1 MSRFSDNLSALSI
14 VFRKEGQPLSP
25 EEKDTISLYSGWGG
39 LSGYLDMRWIYGA
52 DLAKLNGV
60 KEKIRELFKPFED
73 DTSPTLFEKFD
84 SSSRYRD
91 MTTSAIEIMLG
102 IEESQADSILDSA
115 TRSTLTSFYTPPS
128 LVLSMWE
135 GFQKAGFSGGR
146 ILEPGAGSG
155 IFIGLMPEEIR
166 KNSRIVAV
174 EKDVLTARVLRSLYG
189 DDPSVRIVEGSFE
202 DAALPA
208 GRFDLVVGNFP
219 FGSVNVVP
227 TVGKYARQKMRIH
240 DFFLLRSSELLR
252 DGGMMGVLTTTHFL
266 DNQSQRSRTKAKDS
280 GLRLVAPFRLS
291 EDVFQSSGTEV
302 QSDLLFFG
310 KNRDLGIE
318 PLDFSN
324 SVPWVA
330 PGESAPQTPGLFV
343 NSVYVGK
350 EGRERILGSTV
361 AGTNRFGE
369 PVLVVREKEWK
380 TKLQAISGAIPEGF
394 FGSVPSDGE
403 PVTPDQD
410 PVYSGKI
417 PGTFVSDESGGVY
430 VIGPG
435 GILSPV
441 QGSRVDMIR
450 NLIPVRDAVMA
461 LVQAESD
468 PSSEEGHLES
478 LRVTLNKTYDA
489 FFKKFGA
496 ISEKAVSQA
505 FSSDPGYPMV
515 LALEI
520 YDSISNRVEKAAIFR
535 ERAVLPKLSE
545 RKARTAHEALAIS
558 LDEKG
563 RIDPGYMESVSG
575 RVFDDLRAELGSR
588 IFLQADG
595 SFEVAERYLSGNVRE
610 KLAEARLLSSEDP
623 TFLQNV
629 EALEAAQPAELLP
642 GQITVNLGVP
652 WIPVSD
658 IQDFVADLFAEE
670 GGENWVQNK
679 VYRDSDFS
687 LRHIPMDNTWVMAVS
702 RSFRKDAEDI
712 LVKYETPRKDFFGL
726 LDDALNQRRPTI
738 YDTVI
743 EDGTERRVVNLPQT
757 EMARDRID
765 VIRES
770 FGRWI
775 WKDQD
780 RSDRL
785 VREYNERFNV
795 WALPKYDGSHLT
807 FPGMSPHFEMR
818 QHQKD
823 VVWRTLLS
831 GNTLYAH
838 VVGAGKTAEM
848 IASAYEQKRLGHFN
862 KPMIIVPNHMLRQF
876 ASEAQRLYPGARIL
890 AISKGELDAAN
901 RKLFAAKVT
910 VGSWDLIVTTHSV
923 FEKLKLSP
931 SEETRLVEAM
941 LWEYKDFLMN
951 ISIEDSGKKNSAK
964 ARAQQ
969 MSVKRIEERVAKMEA
984 RIKELREGKTK
995 DDLIPFDQMGVDSL
1009 FVDEA
1014 HYFKGLGIVTKQDRI
1029 PGLTGTESQRALDLW
1044 LKTRWLMD
1052 HNGGER
1058 GVHFATGTPVANI
1071 MAELYNM
1078 QRYLSPLSLE
1088 KSGLSAFDAWSSTF
1102 GQVVTQFELS
1112 PEGTGYRKNA
1122 RFAKYVNVPELMS
1135 QYLQFADVKTR
1146 NDIKL
1151 PVPDATTETLSYPAS
1166 PFMKKHMKELAVRAT
1181 MVRNRE
1187 VDPSVDNMLNIMTDA
1202 RKAAISSAF
1211 VDRLSPDD
1219 PGSKVNGLVKNLL
1232 SIHRETERER
1242 LAQIVFCDYG
1252 TPGGDEKYSVY
1263 DEIKNKLVVNGV
1275 EASEVAFIHDAVS
1288 DDAKEALF
1296 QRVRDGRVRILI
1308 GSTQKM
1314 GTGTNVQTRLVALH
1328 NLDIPWRP
1336 ADWEQRLG
1344 RIVRQGNS
1352 NGSVRI
1358 FAYTTQDS
1366 IDVFM
1371 LETLKRKHA
1380 FIEQVMT
1387 GKIMDREMDEDDD
1400 SASYQKIMAAS
1411 TGNPAIRRKI
1421 EVDDEIRKLQR
1432 QKQAWLDEKFNAGRQ
1447 SSRLEEE
1454 VARFKAEIAEIEKDL
1469 GAVFPDPWEIRIG
1482 EEVFQDRGEAAKTFI
1497 SAWSTT
1503 PEGGTVAKYGEFSI
1517 NRPRGVQF
1525 KLEIR
1530 RAGTHLLSYDQISS
1544 RLFGR
1549 IEAQLKGLSISLENL
1564 KDDLKDTESKLAVY
1578 RKVSGSIFEKEE
1590 ELASLVREQAE
1601 LVQVLDEEAKRIQ
1614 EEKAKGD
1621 GAQEKFFELT
1631 LDGESRRLLIHG
1643 IEELNRLPEMPDSV
1657 RIEIE
1662 KTGMAFLKAYKNEV
1676 PVFLSEMKTGNPM
1689 SAGLSLTITD
1699 TGEALNI
1706 LREQDRLL
1714 SSQDSG
1720 LMRISNFVSTK
1731 EFYLTTS
1738 LRTQE
1743 RVSWGSSMA
1752 QSSLSNT
1759 PQAHQFRKAVESSR
1773 ISEGITGLLETLSSE
1788 KADRVRVVLDRT
1800 PEEFRLVATDG
1811 SRMVWLIAQGGG
1823 PSGRIETNAAGAEKI
1838 ASLLKNRTPIPE
1850 FAATA
1855 SGTVVS
1861 IGDES
1866 VAIPTVSAGN
1876 DERKVLSIRPPAGNG
1891 VDREELLGI
1900 LEGLPEGS
1908 EVRIGTR
1915 QEPSGPKMTIH
1926 LMEGALQFTLPSK
1939 DSGSSGGESAFW
1951 ISAEKTVRFLSKME
1965 GVVVRLSPGSTPDG
1979 RILPFWSSEFCGW
1992 DVTVLSMPL
2001 SRSKELETR
2010 WKESPNGKEEDVR
2023 LKERQEMASPPPEA
2037 HDDDSEHA
2045 LAASVR

>member
-1 MSRFSDNLSALSI
+1 MR
-14 VFRKEGQPLSP
+14 
-25 EEKDTISLYSGWGG
+25 G
-39 LSGYLDMRWIYGA
+39 LYGA
-52 DLAKLNGV
+52 DLVKFNSA
-60 KEKIRELFKPFED
+60 KEKVRELFQPFED

-84 SSSRYRD
+84 DSWRYRD
-91 MTTSAIEIMLG
+91 MTSAAIEVMCG
-102 IEESQADSILDSA
+102 VEESQADAILESA

-128 LVLSMWE
+128 LVESMWE
-135 GFQKAGFSGGR
+135 GFRKAGFTGGR

-166 KNSRIVAV
+166 KNSQIVAV
-174 EKDVLTARVLRSLYG
+174 EKDVLTARVLRALYG
-189 DDPSVRIVEGSFE
+189 DDPSVRIIEGSFE
-202 DAALPA
+202 DTGLPA

-219 FGSVNVVP
+219 FGPVNVVP
-227 TVGKYARQKMRIH
+227 TAGGYARQKMRIH

-252 DGGMMGVLTTTHFL
+252 DGGMMGILTTTHFL
-266 DNQSQRSRTKAKDS
+266 DNQSQRSRAKAKES

-291 EDVFQSSGTEV
+291 EDVFRTSGTEV

-310 KNRDLGIE
+310 KNRDSGTDS
-318 PLDFSN
+318 LDFSE

-330 PGESAPQTPGLFV
+330 PDESVPQTPGLFV
-343 NSVYVGK
+343 NSVYGGK
-350 EGRERILGSTV
+350 GGRGRILGSTV

-380 TKLQAISGAIPEGF
+380 ERLQAIPEGIPDGF
-394 FGSVPSDGE
+394 FSPDPANGD
-403 PVTPDQD
+403 PVLPDEET
-410 PVYSGKI
+410 VYSGKI
-417 PGTFVSDESGGVY
+417 PGTFVSEDSGGVS
-430 VIGPG
+430 VVGPG

-441 QGSRVDMIR
+441 QGDRPGMIDMIR
-450 NLIPVRDAVMA
+450 SLVPVRDAVMA

-468 PSSEEGHLES
+468 SSSQEAHVEV
-478 LRVTLNKTYDA
+478 LRRTLNDAYDA
-489 FFKKFGA
+489 FFQKYGP
-496 ISEKAVSQA
+496 ISGKSVSQA
-505 FSSDPGYPMV
+505 FSSDPAYPMV

-520 YDSISNRVEKAAIFR
+520 YDSVNNRVEKAAIFR
-535 ERAVLPKLSE
+535 ERAVLPKPSE
-545 RKARTAHEALAIS
+545 RKGRTAPEALAIS

-563 RIDPGYMESVSG
+563 RIDPGYMETVSG

-610 KLAEARLLSSEDP
+610 KLAEARLLAAEDP
-623 TFLQNV
+623 AFLPNL

-658 IQDFVADLFAEE
+658 LQDFVSDLIAEE
-670 GGENWVQNK
+670 GGEYWIQNK
-679 VYRDSDFS
+679 VYRDSEFS

-702 RSFRKDAEDI
+702 RSFRDDAEDI
-712 LVKYETPRKDFFGL
+712 LVKYGVPKKDFFGL

-743 EDGTERRVVNLPQT
+743 EDGAERRVVNLPQT
-757 EMARDRID
+757 EMARDKID
-765 VIRES
+765 LIREA

-775 WKDQD
+775 WKDQE

-795 WALPKYDGSHLT
+795 WALPDYDGSHLT

-818 QHQKD
+818 KHQKD

-890 AISKGELDAAN
+890 AISKGELDAVN

-923 FEKLKLSP
+923 FERLKLSP
-931 SEETRLVEAM
+931 SEESRLVEAM
-941 LWEYKDFLMN
+941 LWEYKDFLL
-951 ISIEDSGKKNSAK
+951 SIAAEDGGKKNSAK
-964 ARAQQ
+964 ARTQQ
-969 MSVKRIEERVAKMEA
+969 MTVKRIEERVAKMEA
-984 RIKELREGKTK
+984 RIKELREGKAK
-995 DDLIPFDQMGVDSL
+995 DDLIPFDKMGVDSL

-1044 LKTRWLMD
+1044 LKTRWLMEQ
-1052 HNGGER
+1052 NGGER

-1078 QRYLSPLSLE
+1078 QRYLSPKSLE
-1088 KSGLSAFDAWSSTF
+1088 KAGLSAFDAWSSTF

-1146 NDIKL
+1146 NDIRL

-1202 RKAAISSAF
+1202 RKASISSAF

-1232 SIHRETERER
+1232 SIHRETEADR

-1252 TPGGDEKYSVY
+1252 TPGGEEKYSVY
-1263 DEIKNKLVVNGV
+1263 DEIKNKLVANGV
-1275 EASEVAFIHDAVS
+1275 EKSEVAFIHDAVS

-1387 GKIMDREMDEDDD
+1387 GKIMEREMDEDDD

-1411 TGNPAIRRKI
+1411 TGNAAIRRKI
-1421 EVDDEIRKLQR
+1421 EIDDEIRKIQR

-1447 SSRLEEE
+1447 TGRLEEE
-1454 VARFKAEIAEIEKDL
+1454 ANRYKAEIAEIEKDL
-1469 GAVFPDPWEIRIG
+1469 GAVFPDPWEITIG
-1482 EEVFQDRGEAAKTFI
+1482 EDVFQDRGEAAKAFI
-1497 SAWSTT
+1497 KTWSTT
-1503 PEGGTVAKYGEFSI
+1503 PEGGTVAQYGEFSI

-1549 IEAQLKGLSISLENL
+1549 IEAQLKGLSISLGNL
-1564 KDDLKDTESKLAVY
+1564 KDDLKDTETKLAAY
-1578 RKVSGSIFEKEE
+1578 RKVSVSTFEKEE
-1590 ELASLVREQAE
+1590 ELSSLLREQTELVR
-1601 LVQVLDEEAKRIQ
+1601 VLDEEAKRIQ
-1614 EEKAKGD
+1614 EEKAKGT
-1621 GAQEKFFELT
+1621 GLEEKFFELT
-1631 LDGESRRLLIHG
+1631 LDGESRRILIDG
-1643 IEELNRLPEMPDSV
+1643 LEEIKRLPEVADSV

-1662 KTGMAFLKAYKNEV
+1662 KTGRAFLKAYRNDV
-1676 PVFLSEMKTGNPM
+1676 PLLLAELKTGNPM
-1689 SAGLSLTITD
+1689 SAGLTLTITD
-1699 TGEALNI
+1699 TAEAI
-1706 LREQDRLL
+1706 EVLREKDCLL
-1714 SSQDSG
+1714 SSPESG

-1738 LRTQE
+1738 LRTQDL
-1743 RVSWGSSMA
+1743 VTWASSSQVAAGSKSE
-1752 QSSLSNT
+1752 QVR
-1759 PQAHQFRKAVESSR
+1759 QAPKSIESSR
-1773 ISEGITGLLETLSSE
+1773 IAEGISWLLETLSSE
-1788 KADRVRVVLDRT
+1788 KTDRVRVILDRN

-1811 SRMVWLIAQGGG
+1811 SRMAWLIAPGGG
-1823 PSGRIETNAAGAEKI
+1823 PAGRIETNAAGAEKI
-1838 ASLLKNRTPIPE
+1838 AALLKNRAPVPE
-1850 FAATA
+1850 FTATA

-1866 VAIPTVSAGN
+1866 VAVPTMPAGN
-1876 DERKVLSIRPPAGNG
+1876 DERKVLSIRPTAGTG

-1900 LEGLPEGS
+1900 IEGLPEGS
-1908 EVRIGTR
+1908 DVRIGTR
-1915 QEPSGPKMTIH
+1915 QDPSGPKMAIH
-1926 LMEGALQFTLPSK
+1926 LMEGGLQFTLPSK
-1939 DSGSSGGESAFW
+1939 ESAIQTGESAFW

-1965 GVVVRLSPGSTPDG
+1965 GADVRLATGSTPDG

-1992 DVTVLSMPL
+1992 GVTILSMPL
-2001 SRSKELETR
+2001 AKSKDLEAK
-2010 WKESPNGKEEDVR
+2010 WKETPQGKEEIVR
-2023 LKERQEMASPPPEA
+2023 LKEQEESRSAPLEA
-2037 HDDDSEHA
+2037 HDDDSEPA
-2045 LAASVR
+2045 MAGSVR